1 LTDAVVVGAAHR
13 DGFFSLQRL
22 PAPGETVTGRHY
34 VADGGKG
41 ANQAAQLAMLGVNT
55 AIVGRVGEDA
65 SGTALVDGL
74 RAAGVD
80 TRFVGRTSGAKTG
93 TGCIWVT
100 GVDDKRIVV
109 SPGAN
114 ASLTAEDVDAAASAI
129 EESGLVLVQLEVPL
143 DAVRRAVELASLSRS
158 LVVVNA
164 APASGEVLDLLAR
177 TDVLIVNRSECA
189 ILSSRAV
196 DTAQAVDEAARA
208 LCSRG
213 PRATIVTLGVEGVV
227 VANRDNTWPIVPVA
241 TETVDPTGAGDAFC
255 GAVAAALLRGR
266 SPVDAARVGVL
277 AGALC
282 AARQGAR
289 ASREDAPR
297 ILEEL
302 EPVV

>member
-1 LTDAVVVGAAHR
+1 LTDAVVVGAANR
-13 DGFFSLQRL
+13 DWFFSLERL
-22 PAPGETVTGRHY
+22 PAPGETVRGRHY
-34 VADGGKG
+34 EADGGKG
-41 ANQAAQLAMLGVNT
+41 ANQAAQLALLGVST
-55 AIVGRVGEDA
+55 AFVGRVGDDA
-65 SGTALVDGL
+65 SGTVLVDGL
-74 RAAGVD
+74 REAGVD
-80 TRFVGRTSGAKTG
+80 TRFLGRTNGTKTG

-100 GVDDKRIVV
+100 GVEDKRIVV

-129 EESGLVLVQLEVPL
+129 EESALVLVQLEVPIE
-143 DAVRRAVELASLSRS
+143 AVRRAVELACLSQS

-164 APASGEVLDLLAR
+164 APASGEVLELLAH

-196 DTAQAVDEAARA
+196 DTAQAVDEAARG

-213 PRATIVTLGVEGVV
+213 PSTTIVTLGIEGAL
-227 VANRDNTWPIVPVA
+227 VASRDKSSAIVPVA

-255 GAVAAALLRGR
+255 GGVAAALLRGR

-302 EPVV
+302 RPVV